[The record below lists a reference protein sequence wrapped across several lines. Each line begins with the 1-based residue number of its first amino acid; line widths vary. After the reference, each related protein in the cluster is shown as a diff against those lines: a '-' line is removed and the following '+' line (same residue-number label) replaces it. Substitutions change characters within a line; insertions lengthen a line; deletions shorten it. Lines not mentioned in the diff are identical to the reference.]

1 MAPFRA
7 AEGSWLR
14 SLAGGGKAHTLSLL
28 RGAGR
33 APLSWKHWPGRQEEP
48 RTSQLPK
55 ASSCPGSLPCSATF
69 AGSPS
74 LKFKFL
80 ALHAVPSLALANQAC
95 CLFSDSSMLRLFPSF
110 QRVQTLLLPQAF
122 PVNPQCPWD
131 EMSRDPRETGR
142 AHSWKGSP

>member
-1 MAPFRA
+1 MTALIFKKNLSQRNKYYITERQIILE
-7 AEGSWLR
+7 EG
-14 SLAGGGKAHTLSLL
+14 
-28 RGAGR
+28 
-33 APLSWKHWPGRQEEP
+33 
-48 RTSQLPK
+48 
-55 ASSCPGSLPCSATF
+55 
-69 AGSPS
+69 
-74 LKFKFL
+74 
-80 ALHAVPSLALANQAC
+80 ALANQAC